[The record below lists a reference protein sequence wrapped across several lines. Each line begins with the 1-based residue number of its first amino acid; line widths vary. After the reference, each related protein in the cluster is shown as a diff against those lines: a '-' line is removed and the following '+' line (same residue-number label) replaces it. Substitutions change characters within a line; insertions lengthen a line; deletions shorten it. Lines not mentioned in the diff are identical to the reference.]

1 MDLGSAP
8 RGNAKLTTVVSSP
21 VMLPTGGYFVLA
33 AFFEIAGCFAFWSW
47 LRLGR
52 TPWWTAA
59 GMVSLVLFAVCL
71 TRVNSAYAGRAFAAY
86 GGVYIASSLLWL
98 SVADVRAVSIPV
110 EHKERVHAWAESVW
124 TGRQSIT
131 RPSAV
136 GLTN

>member
-52 TPWWTAA
+52 TPWWTVA
-59 GMVSLVLFAVCL
+59 GIVSLVLFAVCL
-71 TRVNSAYAGRAFAAY
+71 TRVNSVYAGRAFAAY

-98 SVADVRAVSIPV
+98 WIV
-110 EHKERVHAWAESVW
+110 ER
-124 TGRQSIT
+124 T
-131 RPSAV
+131 RPDTWDTVGALICLVGAAV
-136 GLTN
+136 ILWGPRA